1 MAYER
6 GSRSVEVELS
16 RVQSWV
22 EGADIDLYG
31 RNGDKGV
38 IREHR
43 DNQAYLTLV
52 CHPVDP
58 FFSRLA
64 GKAGL
69 GWPSRALTL
78 RIGFP
83 FQCGFPRC
91 GARIS
96 LELSPRQS
104 IS

>member
-43 DNQAYLTLV
+43 DNQAYLTLAV
-52 CHPVDP
+52 TLMGV
-58 FFSRLA
+58 F
-64 GKAGL
+64 GGI
-69 GWPSRALTL
+69 PSLIVIL
-78 RIGFP
+78 QLFHVL
-83 FQCGFPRC
+83 PR
-91 GARIS
+91 
-96 LELSPRQS
+96 
-104 IS
+104 